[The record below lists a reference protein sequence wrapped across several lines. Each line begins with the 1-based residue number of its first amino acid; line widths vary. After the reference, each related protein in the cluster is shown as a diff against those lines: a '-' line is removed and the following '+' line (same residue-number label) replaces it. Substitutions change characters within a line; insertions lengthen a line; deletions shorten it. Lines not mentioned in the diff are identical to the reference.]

1 MVDTGKE
8 TLWDRTAINNGNT
21 SGSST
26 PLERSTSSPGTITR
40 RDTSCGKP
48 NCKCQADPPQLHGP
62 YISWTRKVNNKTVT
76 RLLTEDQLADYQP
89 WLDNNRRLRDLTR
102 QLQALTLDI
111 IDNDD
116 RWDT

>member
-1 MVDTGKE
+1 M
-8 TLWDRTAINNGNT
+8 
-21 SGSST
+21 
-26 PLERSTSSPGTITR
+26 
-40 RDTSCGKP
+40 
-48 NCKCQADPPQLHGP
+48 
-62 YISWTRKVNNKTVT
+62 NNKTVT

>member
-1 MVDTGKE
+1 VGPNSDQQRE
-8 TLWDRTAINNGNT
+8 HQRIIDAIG
-21 SGSST
+21 
-26 PLERSTSSPGTITR
+26 EIDFVAPGTITR